1 MTRSQW
7 ENALATSELIR
18 NVSCLVVL
26 GALAVFMLYQLVT
39 PAEVPPAQ
47 PSRQGG
53 IPVVSLA
60 NVPAQGFPGIP
71 LEALNAVMEHAHNTL
86 ASAESAAQQFVAEN
100 VSCNHGVAWVALK
113 TRVSGIEQVSF
124 APLQNQRDG
133 VTSITCSHNGYQ
145 ANGQALTDLQLAMY
159 AMDSGKQSQ

>member
-71 LEALNAVMEHAHNTL
+71 LEALNAVMDHAHNTL
-86 ASAESAAQQFVAEN
+86 ASAESAAQQYVAEN
-100 VSCNHGVAWVALK
+100 VICSDGVALVALK
-113 TRVSGIEQVSF
+113 TRQSGIEQVSF
-124 APLQNQRDG
+124 TPLQNKPDG
-133 VTSITCSHNGYQ
+133 VTTVTCSPSGYQ
-145 ANGQALTDLQLAMY
+145 ANGQPLTDLQLALY
-159 AMDSGKQSQ
+159 AMDGAKQSE